1 VARGLWSFGRPP
13 PPILGA
19 GGAGGWVFLPLAPQ
33 AWDLLRFAG
42 GAFLAPNDRR
52 LSGAVGPPVL
62 PGAEARVPR
71 L

>member
-1 VARGLWSFGRPP
+1 MATVVL
-13 PPILGA
+13 
-19 GGAGGWVFLPLAPQ
+19 LPLA
-33 AWDLLRFAG
+33 LGGGTVLRFAG

-52 LSGAVGPPVL
+52 LGGAVGSPVL

>member
-1 VARGLWSFGRPP
+1 MATVVL
-13 PPILGA
+13 
-19 GGAGGWVFLPLAPQ
+19 LPLA
-33 AWDLLRFAG
+33 LGRTVLRFAG